1 MRIPTGGQIANRA
14 QAVGNR
20 VLGNHFAVYSNP
32 LSKRDEVRGSEEA
45 GAIPLR
51 ATDGIDHGTDGAFAS
66 GACDVDDL
74 ACRGTR
80 RGEPRVF
87 GTNGSTT
94 FVEQAPDIFQPELDA
109 EALEAV
115 EPGARLLLS

>member
-45 GAIPLR
+45 GAISPR
-51 ATDGIDHGTDGAFAS
+51 ATDRIDHGANGAFAV
-66 GACDVDDL
+66 GAGDVDDSK
-74 ACRGTR
+74 CRGATLGER
-80 RGEPRVF
+80 RASAVA
-87 GTNGSTT
+87 NAATT
-94 FVEQAPDIFQPELDA
+94 SVEQAPDVFQAKLNT

-115 EPGARLLLS
+115 KPGER